1 MTAPRDDDA
10 QPDALGTL
18 FPATGPH
25 DPERPPA
32 RLRPTRRAWI
42 VIGVVAAFV
51 VAAVITGIVVA
62 VANSAGAPSKIEA
75 AVTYCGLEGN
85 PYAAVA
91 EDGRSVSLDTTGDTT
106 VEGLD
111 AADLVCVLVEVDAS
125 DEALEAMSSTAP
137 DDGPQS
143 AEWSGIAAT
152 WQHRPDAGL
161 DVTLTEK

>member
-10 QPDALGTL
+10 QPDALGSL
-18 FPATGPH
+18 FPASGPH
-25 DPERPPA
+25 EPERSPA

-42 VIGVVAAFV
+42 AIGVAAAFV
-51 VAAVITGIVVA
+51 VAAAITGIAVT
-62 VANSAGAPSKIEA
+62 VANTAGAPSELEA

-85 PYAAVA
+85 PYATVA
-91 EDGRSVSLDTTGDTT
+91 DDGRSVALDTTGDST

-111 AADLVCVLVEVDAS
+111 AADLVCVLVDVDAS
-125 DEALEAMSSTAP
+125 DEALEAMSSTLP

-152 WQHRPDAGL
+152 WQHRADAGL
-161 DVTLTEK
+161 DVTLTQK